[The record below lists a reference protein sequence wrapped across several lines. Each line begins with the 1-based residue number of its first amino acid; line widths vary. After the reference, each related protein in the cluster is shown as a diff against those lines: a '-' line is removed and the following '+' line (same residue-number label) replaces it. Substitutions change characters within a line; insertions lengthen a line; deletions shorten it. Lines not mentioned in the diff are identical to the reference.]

1 MFWVLIVLIAAVAS
15 YAVGASGFATG
26 ALAKSGS
33 SSTTTV
39 QVRGVGSMPPAGVS
53 TTIDFQQ
60 FWDLWN
66 LLKTKYYKQ
75 PIDEQ
80 KMLYGAMTGMTASL
94 GDPYTSFFEPEIAT
108 EFSQSLEGKF
118 EGIGAEIGIRDS
130 QLEVVAPL
138 PETPAAKAG
147 LMPGDAILDIG
158 ATSTEGM
165 SVEEAVSLIRGPKGT
180 VVKLTIGRITKTK
193 DAKGKEIQKPKTF
206 DVSIVRDTITVKSVT
221 TEFLPNGIAVI
232 GVNHFNTDTTDEFSK
247 AVDAV
252 LAKDVKGIILDMR
265 SDPGGF
271 LDRATAVA
279 GEWVGDKVVVSERRQ
294 GKIVDEFHGTG
305 DSRLKGIPTVV
316 LVDEGSASAAEIVA
330 GALQDYKMAT
340 IVGTK
345 TFGKGSVQDYTDL
358 ADGTAVKITIAE
370 WLTPN
375 GRSINE
381 IGITPDITVERTEE
395 DINAQRDPQ
404 RDKAVELL
412 TGNATS
418 TTQNP

>member
-1 MFWVLIVLIAAVAS
+1 M
-15 YAVGASGFATG
+15 
-26 ALAKSGS
+26 
-33 SSTTTV
+33 
-39 QVRGVGSMPPAGVS
+39 
-53 TTIDFQQ
+53 
-60 FWDLWN
+60 
-66 LLKTKYYKQ
+66 
-75 PIDEQ
+75 
-80 KMLYGAMTGMTASL
+80 
-94 GDPYTSFFEPEIAT
+94 
-108 EFSQSLEGKF
+108 
-118 EGIGAEIGIRDS
+118 
-130 QLEVVAPL
+130 
-138 PETPAAKAG
+138 
-147 LMPGDAILDIG
+147 
-158 ATSTEGM
+158 
-165 SVEEAVSLIRGPKGT
+165 
-180 VVKLTIGRITKTK
+180 
-193 DAKGKEIQKPKTF
+193 
-206 DVSIVRDTITVKSVT
+206 KSVT